1 MIDGILGTFTLVQM
15 ALILLG
21 VFSGIVVGAIPGLTG
36 SMLIALTLPITFHM
50 TPLHA
55 TTLLVAMYVGSITGG
70 LITATLLRMPGSPAA
85 VMTTLDGYPLAKSG
99 QPGRALGLGITASVF
114 GSLVSW
120 LALATFTQPLSELAV
135 QLTPF
140 NFFALVM
147 MAMVLIA
154 SVAGGDMFKGLV
166 SGFLGMLATFP
177 GVDPAGGEMRLLFGM
192 DDLVGGF
199 KLLPVLI
206 GVFAVSQIF
215 ADALD
220 MKVKPELVA
229 FTNKGI
235 FMSLSDLRAQ
245 AVNLVRSSFIGT
257 VIGILPGVGA
267 SVGSAIA
274 YLFARLGSRT
284 PEKFGKGSEEGIV
297 ASESANN
304 ATVGGA
310 LIPLIALGIPG
321 SVTDAILIGALT
333 IHAIQPGPL
342 LFTTNP
348 EIVWNVIGVDL
359 VATFVMFA
367 LMLGLVRFYVRV
379 STIPKVYLL
388 PLIMVFCVVGVFSLN
403 NTMFDVWT
411 MLGFGVLGFLM
422 ERAGYSLGPFVIGFV
437 LARVAEVKLRQGLQ
451 FSDGDIAPLFTDPLS
466 LLLLLIA
473 LALFV
478 WSLRA
483 ERKRSRQGTLSAL
496 SSETRR

>member
-1 MIDGILGTFTLVQM
+1 VIDGIVGTFTLIQM
-15 ALILLG
+15 SLIFIG

-55 TTLLVAMYVGSITGG
+55 TTLLVAMYVGSITGA

-99 QPGRALGLGITASVF
+99 QPGRALGLGITASLI

-120 LALATFTQPLSELAV
+120 VALATISEPLSEFAV
-135 QLTPF
+135 KLTPF
-140 NFFALVM
+140 NYFALVM

-154 SVAGGDMFKGLV
+154 SVAGGDIIKGLIA
-166 SGFLGMLATFP
+166 GFLGMLVTFP
-177 GVDPAGGEMRLLFGM
+177 GIDPSGGEIRLIFGM
-192 DDLVGGF
+192 EDLVGGF

-220 MKVKPELVA
+220 MKAKLEAVE
-229 FTNKGI
+229 FSNKGL
-235 FMSLSDLRAQ
+235 FMSLSDLKTQ
-245 AVNLVRSSFIGT
+245 ALNLLRSSLIGT
-257 VIGILPGVGA
+257 FIGILPGVGA

-274 YLFARLGSRT
+274 YLFAKLGSKT
-284 PEKFGKGSEEGIV
+284 PEKFGVGSEEGIV
-297 ASESANN
+297 ASECANN

-321 SVTDAILIGALT
+321 SVVDAILIGALT
-333 IHAIQPGPL
+333 IHSIQPGPA
-342 LFTTNP
+342 LFSTNP

-359 VATFVMFA
+359 VATFVMFV

-379 STIPKVYLL
+379 AAVPKVYLL
-388 PLIMVFCVVGVFSLN
+388 PLIMVFCIVGVFSLN

-411 MLGFGVLGFLM
+411 MLGFGVVGFLM
-422 ERAGYSLGPFVIGFV
+422 ERAGFSLGPFVIGFV
-437 LARVAEVKLRQGLQ
+437 LAKVAEAKLRQGLQ
-451 FSDGDIAPLFTDPLS
+451 FTDGDISPLFTEPLS
-466 LLLLLIA
+466 LALQLVA
-473 LALFV
+473 LALLI

-483 ERKRSRQGTLSAL
+483 EL
-496 SSETRR
+496 RRARPGEM

>member
-1 MIDGILGTFTLVQM
+1 
-15 ALILLG
+15 
-21 VFSGIVVGAIPGLTG
+21 
-36 SMLIALTLPITFHM
+36 
-50 TPLHA
+50 
-55 TTLLVAMYVGSITGG
+55 MYVGSITGG

-99 QPGRALGLGITASVF
+99 QPGRALGLGITASLV

-120 LALATFTQPLSELAV
+120 VALAMFTQPLSELAV
-135 QLTPF
+135 RLTPF
-140 NFFALVM
+140 NYFALVM

-154 SVAGGDMFKGLV
+154 SVAGGDMFKGLIA
-166 SGFLGMLATFP
+166 GFLGMLATFP

-206 GVFAVSQIF
+206 GVFAVSQVF
-215 ADALD
+215 ADALS
-220 MKVKPELVA
+220 MKARSEPVA
-229 FTNKGI
+229 FSSKGM

-245 AVNLVRSSFIGT
+245 WLNLIRSSFIGT
-257 VIGILPGVGA
+257 IIGILPGVGA

-274 YLFARLGSRT
+274 YLFARLGSKT
-284 PEKFGKGSEEGIV
+284 PEKFGEGSEEGIV

-321 SVTDAILIGALT
+321 SVVDAILIGALT
-333 IHAIQPGPL
+333 IHSMQPGPL
-342 LFTTNP
+342 LFSTNP
-348 EIVWNVIGVDL
+348 VIVWNVIGVDL

-379 STIPKVYLL
+379 STIPKAYLL
-388 PLIMVFCVVGVFSLN
+388 PLIMVLCVVGVFSLN
-403 NTMFDVWT
+403 NSMFDVWT
-411 MLGFGVLGFLM
+411 MLAFGVLGFLM
-422 ERAGYSLGPFVIGFV
+422 ERAGFSLGPFVIGFV
-437 LARVAEVKLRQGLQ
+437 LAKVAEAKLRQGLQ
-451 FSDGDIAPLFTDPLS
+451 FTGGDISPLFTDPLS
-466 LLLLLIA
+466 LFLLLIA
-473 LALFV
+473 VGLFV

-483 ERKRSRQGTLSAL
+483 ERRQP
-496 SSETRR
+496 

>member
-1 MIDGILGTFTLVQM
+1 MIDGLLGTFALFQM
-15 ALILLG
+15 LMIVIG

-55 TTLLVAMYVGSITGG
+55 TSLLVAMYVGSITGG

-99 QPGRALGLGITASVF
+99 QPGRALGLGITASFF
-114 GSLVSW
+114 GSLVAW
-120 LALATFTQPLSELAV
+120 VALATISEPLSELAV
-135 QLTPF
+135 KLTPF
-140 NFFALVM
+140 NYFALVM

-154 SVAGGDMFKGLV
+154 SVAGGDMVKGLI

-177 GVDPAGGEMRLLFGM
+177 GVDPSGGEMRLMFGL

-220 MKVKPELVA
+220 MKSKPKVLE
-229 FTNKGI
+229 FSNKGL
-235 FMSLSDLRAQ
+235 FMSLSDLKTQ
-245 AVNLVRSSFIGT
+245 AVNLIRSSFIGT
-257 VIGILPGVGA
+257 VIGIMPGVGA
-267 SVGSAIA
+267 SVGSAIS
-274 YLFARLGSRT
+274 YLFAKLGSKT

-297 ASESANN
+297 ASEAANN

-310 LIPLIALGIPG
+310 LIPLIVLGIPG

-333 IHAIQPGPL
+333 IHSIQPGPL
-342 LFTTNP
+342 LFSTNP
-348 EIVWNVIGVDL
+348 DIVWNVIAVDL

-367 LMLGLVRFYVRV
+367 LMLGLIRFYVRV
-379 STIPKVYLL
+379 STIPKTYLL

-411 MLGFGVLGFLM
+411 MLGFGVVGFLM
-422 ERAGYSLGPFVIGFV
+422 ERAGFSLGPFVIGYV
-437 LARVAEVKLRQGLQ
+437 LAKVAEAKLRQGLM
-451 FSDGDIAPLFTDPLS
+451 FTDGDITPLFTDPLS
-466 LLLLLIA
+466 AGMLLIA
-473 LALFV
+473 LGLLV
-478 WSLRA
+478 WSIHA
-483 ERKRSRQGTLSAL
+483 ERRSGSSVMAL
-496 SSETRR
+496 QNKES

>member
-1 MIDGILGTFTLVQM
+1 MIDGIVGTFTLIQM
-15 ALILLG
+15 SLIFIG

-99 QPGRALGLGITASVF
+99 QPGRALGLGITASLI

-120 LALATFTQPLSELAV
+120 VALATISEPLSEFAV
-135 QLTPF
+135 KLTPF
-140 NFFALVM
+140 NYFALVL

-154 SVAGGDMFKGLV
+154 SVAGGDIIKGLIA
-166 SGFLGMLATFP
+166 GFLGMLVTFP
-177 GVDPAGGEMRLLFGM
+177 GIDPSGGEIRLIFGM
-192 DDLVGGF
+192 EDLVGGF

-220 MKVKPELVA
+220 MKAKLEAVE
-229 FTNKGI
+229 FSNKGL
-235 FMSLSDLRAQ
+235 FMSLSDLKTQ
-245 AVNLVRSSFIGT
+245 ALNLIRSSLIGT
-257 VIGILPGVGA
+257 FIGILPGVGA

-274 YLFARLGSRT
+274 YLFAKLGSKT
-284 PEKFGKGSEEGIV
+284 PEKFGVGSEEGIV
-297 ASESANN
+297 ASECANN

-321 SVTDAILIGALT
+321 SVVDAILIGALT
-333 IHAIQPGPL
+333 IHSIQPGPA
-342 LFTTNP
+342 LFSTNP

-359 VATFVMFA
+359 VATFVMFV

-379 STIPKVYLL
+379 AVVPKVYLL
-388 PLIMVFCVVGVFSLN
+388 PLIMVFCIVGVFSLN

-411 MLGFGVLGFLM
+411 MLGFGVVGFLM
-422 ERAGYSLGPFVIGFV
+422 ERAGFSLGPFVIGFV
-437 LARVAEVKLRQGLQ
+437 LAKVAEAKLRQGLQ
-451 FSDGDIAPLFTDPLS
+451 FTDGDISPLFTEPLS
-466 LLLLLIA
+466 LALQLVA
-473 LALFV
+473 LALLI

-483 ERKRSRQGTLSAL
+483 ELKRARLG
-496 SSETRR
+496 EI

>member
-1 MIDGILGTFTLVQM
+1 
-15 ALILLG
+15 
-21 VFSGIVVGAIPGLTG
+21 
-36 SMLIALTLPITFHM
+36 MLIALTLPITFHM

-257 VIGILPGVGA
+257 VIGILPGVGGVGRLGNRLPVRAARLPNAGEVRQGIGGGDRRLRIRQQRHGGRRVNPAHCARHTRLGYRCHPDRCADDPRNPAGA
-267 SVGSAIA
+267 SVVHDQPRN
-274 YLFARLGSRT
+274 RLERDRCR
-284 PEKFGKGSEEGIV
+284 P
-297 ASESANN
+297 
-304 ATVGGA
+304 GGDVCHVR
-310 LIPLIALGIPG
+310 P
-321 SVTDAILIGALT
+321 DAGA
-333 IHAIQPGPL
+333 G
-342 LFTTNP
+342 
-348 EIVWNVIGVDL
+348 
-359 VATFVMFA
+359 
-367 LMLGLVRFYVRV
+367 RFYVRV